1 MSETNNKKKK
11 LDLAERVDKALE
23 DTEIPKLHFNGFV
36 NTMAIGDVLMVLE
49 KNGKPVATL
58 NGSYTVVKSF
68 ANSLNNLIE
77 NLERKSERK
86 IMTTKEVETYM
97 SEDKKN
103 EH

>member
-1 MSETNNKKKK
+1 MSEQDEKKNKS
-11 LDLAERVDKALE
+11 DYAERINKALE
-23 DTEIPKLHFNGFV
+23 NTEIPKLHFNGFV

-49 KNGKPVATL
+49 NNGKPVAIL

-68 ANSLNNLIE
+68 ADSLNNLIE

-86 IMTTKEVETYM
+86 IMTTNEVEKYL

>member
-49 KNGKPVATL
+49 NNGNQSQP
-58 NGSYTVVKSF
+58 
-68 ANSLNNLIE
+68 
-77 NLERKSERK
+77 
-86 IMTTKEVETYM
+86 
-97 SEDKKN
+97 
-103 EH
+103 